1 MFNVVVALM
10 SVGMLYVYV
19 VCVLKLFDV
28 VVVALMS
35 VGMLYVYVCMCVIRC
50 CSLMTML

>member
-1 MFNVVVALM
+1 MFNVV
-10 SVGMLYVYV
+10 V

>member
-1 MFNVVVALM
+1 MFNVV
-10 SVGMLYVYV
+10 V

-35 VGMLYVYVCMCVIRC
+35 VGMLYVFVCMRVIRC
-50 CSLMTML
+50 CSLMAML